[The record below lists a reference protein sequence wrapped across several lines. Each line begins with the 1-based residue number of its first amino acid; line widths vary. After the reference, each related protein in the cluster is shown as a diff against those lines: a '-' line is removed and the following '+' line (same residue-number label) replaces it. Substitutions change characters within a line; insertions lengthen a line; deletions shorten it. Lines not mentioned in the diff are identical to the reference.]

1 MQSKIKLKRLLWAS
15 PLAGIAAALVN
26 ALVYLL
32 AREAGAIPPDI
43 IVPNAQEPITIVPVM
58 VASFIPAIPAG
69 IILAILT
76 ALTSRPVRYFIV
88 ISVILLVL
96 SFYTPFTIPDVIM
109 PMIVALNLMH
119 VTAAAAIVAVLIKLG
134 RQP

>member
-1 MQSKIKLKRLLWAS
+1 
-15 PLAGIAAALVN
+15 
-26 ALVYLL
+26 
-32 AREAGAIPPDI
+32 
-43 IVPNAQEPITIVPVM
+43 M